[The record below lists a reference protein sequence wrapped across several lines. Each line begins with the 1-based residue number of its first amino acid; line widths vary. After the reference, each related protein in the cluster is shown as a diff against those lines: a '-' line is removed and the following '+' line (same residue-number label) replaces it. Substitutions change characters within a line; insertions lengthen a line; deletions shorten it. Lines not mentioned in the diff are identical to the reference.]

1 MPDEVPFMTIVMELS
16 SSLVSLFFTLPLM
29 AFCCENKGSDKRKK
43 QLMIR
48 NFFIIVIFVGD
59 DKSEATLKIARPN
72 DDLKLV

>member
-1 MPDEVPFMTIVMELS
+1 
-16 SSLVSLFFTLPLM
+16 
-29 AFCCENKGSDKRKK
+29 
-43 QLMIR
+43 MIR